1 MILSC
6 SSICKSFGSD
16 DILKNASFHIE
27 EHEKAAIVGINGAG
41 KSTLLKIITGEL
53 PADSGE
59 VVISKGKTLGYLAQN
74 QDLLSH
80 RTIYDEMLEVKRPVI
95 EMEERLRE
103 LEVSMKLADGEELEA
118 MMDTYS
124 RLSHQFDLINGYAW
138 KSEIVGVLKGLGF
151 PEEEFGKQI
160 STLSGGQKTRVSLG
174 KLLLTSPDIIL
185 LDEPTNHLDMSSI
198 AWLENYLLNYK
209 GSVIIVAHDR
219 YFLDKIVTKV
229 VELDNGKVRLE
240 ITGIP
245 RGIPVFC
252 PDLIFRQTPSGIRH
266 PALEGG
272 SHIPPGSGSRW
283 LRSLPGRPLP
293 GTHRRARCSRSPLPP
308 VFLQSGPRP
317 QGPKRQ

>member
-185 LDEPTNHLDMSSI
+185 LDEPTNHLDRAAKEALARALDRFPGTVLLVSHEADFYR
-198 AWLENYLLNYK
+198 AW
-209 GSVIIVAHDR
+209 AQR
-219 YFLDKIVTKV
+219 V
-229 VELDNGKVRLE
+229 VEIGGK
-240 ITGIP
+240 
-245 RGIPVFC
+245 
-252 PDLIFRQTPSGIRH
+252 
-266 PALEGG
+266 
-272 SHIPPGSGSRW
+272 
-283 LRSLPGRPLP
+283 GR
-293 GTHRRARCSRSPLPP
+293 
-308 VFLQSGPRP
+308 
-317 QGPKRQ
+317 

>member
-1 MILSC
+1 MAQ
-6 SSICKSFGSD
+6 
-16 DILKNASFHIE
+16 DIFLIPVSYTHLDVYKRQ
-27 EHEKAAIVGINGAG
+27 
-41 KSTLLKIITGEL
+41 LLKIITGEL

-160 STLSGGQKTRVSLG
+160 STLSGGQKTQMCIRDSLD
-174 KLLLTSPDIIL
+174 PDG
-185 LDEPTNHLDMSSI
+185 PGNVK
-198 AWLENYLLNYK
+198 YLY
-209 GSVIIVAHDR
+209 R
-219 YFLDKIVTKV
+219 
-229 VELDNGKVRLE
+229 
-240 ITGIP
+240 
-245 RGIPVFC
+245 
-252 PDLIFRQTPSGIRH
+252 IR
-266 PALEGG
+266 PA
-272 SHIPPGSGSRW
+272 
-283 LRSLPGRPLP
+283 
-293 GTHRRARCSRSPLPP
+293 
-308 VFLQSGPRP
+308 
-317 QGPKRQ
+317 